1 MSMQQP
7 VKVYRRSELEAI
19 SPAPD
24 VQGCL
29 HRYHQIWVMGVDDTS
44 DVALIGIAFAAI
56 QHRYIMLLVDNEVGQ
71 DQDFAEAAFV
81 DGAAATQIPARL
93 LPELRQLWFHHAES
107 FELPLDR
114 FVAAEERGAVGD
126 VGFTPDL
133 VLAHPERN
141 SLEIVDQKS
150 GWRPPLT
157 EPQVKGLLQARVYC
171 AYGRQR
177 WPNFS
182 AYEFTI
188 EAVRFKKKTTV
199 SFSNEELDQVELEM
213 RAAIAT
219 IEDAKKTGK
228 WPATPGPSCHFC
240 ELECPVANQAMT
252 LPKRVLQ
259 PEMAVQLA
267 QWVEVAG
274 KQVAQAKKLLKGYV
288 VAHGPLVAN
297 GLEWAN
303 RPAES
308 VSYPLNVVI
317 DALHMAGVAGAF
329 DDSEKQG
336 LMISHSALAKT
347 FKAYPMLEEAL
358 KSAKKSKTSYR
369 FGAKNPE
376 LPPYQGEDGEE

>member
-1 MSMQQP
+1 MGEL
-7 VKVYRRSELEAI
+7 KVYRRSELEAI

-29 HRYHQIWVMGVDDTS
+29 HRYKAIWIDHVDDTS
-44 DVALIGIAFAAI
+44 DVALLGIAFAAI
-56 QHRYIMLLVDNEVGQ
+56 QHRYLMLLVDNQVGQ
-71 DQDFAEAAFV
+71 DQDFAEMAFEG
-81 DGAAATQIPARL
+81 GAAATQIPGRL
-93 LPELRQLWFHHAES
+93 LPELRQLWFHHAET
-107 FELPLDR
+107 FELPLDK
-114 FVAAEERGAVGD
+114 FVAAEERGSVGD

-157 EPQVKGLLQARVYC
+157 ETQVKELFQARVYS
-171 AYGRQR
+171 AYARQR

-199 SFSNEELDQVELEM
+199 SFTNEELDQVELEV

-219 IEDAKKTGK
+219 IEDAHKTGK

-240 ELECPVANQAMT
+240 ELDCPVANQPQT
-252 LPKRVLQ
+252 LPKRVIN
-259 PEMAVQLA
+259 PEFAVQLA
-267 QWVEVAG
+267 QWVTVAQ
-274 KQVAQAKKLLKGYV
+274 KQVTQAKKLLKGYV
-288 VAHGPLVAN
+288 VANGPLQAN
-297 GLEWAN
+297 GLVWEN
-303 RPAES
+303 RPSES
-308 VSYPLNVVI
+308 ESYPLDKVI

-336 LMISHSALAKT
+336 LMITKSALAKV

-358 KSAKKSKTSYR
+358 RPSRKVKTSYR
-369 FGAKNPE
+369 FAAKNPE
-376 LPPYQGEDGEE
+376 LPAHSDEDDE